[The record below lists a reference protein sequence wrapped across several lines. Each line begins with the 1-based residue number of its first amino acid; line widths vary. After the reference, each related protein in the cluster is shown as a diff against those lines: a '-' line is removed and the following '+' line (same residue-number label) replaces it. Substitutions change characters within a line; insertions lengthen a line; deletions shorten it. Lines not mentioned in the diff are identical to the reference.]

1 MFHRIAES
9 EDPKVKLTLDGRPI
23 SALAGDSVA
32 VALLA
37 NGVLTCRKT
46 PVSGAPRAPFCLMG
60 VCFECLV
67 VIDGIGSRQAC
78 LTPVREG
85 MRVETQG
92 GRANRRYSS
101 SLYFG
106 HCVESVTLAPNE
118 NPAPVSCPL
127 EHARKNYQN

>member
-1 MFHRIAES
+1 MFRRIAES
-9 EDPKVKLTLDGRPI
+9 GDLKVTLTLDGRPI
-23 SALAGDSVA
+23 AARAGDSVA
-32 VALLA
+32 AALLA

-46 PVSGAPRAPFCLMG
+46 PVSGTPRAPFCLMG

-92 GRANRRYSS
+92 GKREAGR
-101 SLYFG
+101 
-106 HCVESVTLAPNE
+106 
-118 NPAPVSCPL
+118 
-127 EHARKNYQN
+127 